1 MMENP
6 ETQTTFDMEQ
16 RQENGN
22 ISKIYYIIGIIQYCL
37 LQEVYKDT
45 KEVIRIRK
53 SMKDRQCNAHKTKDR
68 VTRTSLKTGG
78 ELVCYSGRVSS
89 YV

>member
-53 SMKDRQCNAHKTKDR
+53 SMKDRQRNAHKTKDR

-78 ELVCYSGRVSS
+78 ELVCCSGRVSS

>member
-53 SMKDRQCNAHKTKDR
+53 PMKDRQRNGQKKDK
-68 VTRTSLKTGG
+68 RTNNGLQNMHIKLKI
-78 ELVCYSGRVSS
+78 E
-89 YV
+89 